1 MSSRAIEW
9 YDRHGSHLADSYESL
24 DFKTAHGWL
33 LDLLPERRGLILDV
47 GAGTGRDAAGLAA
60 AGYDVVAVEPSAS
73 MLREG
78 SSRHA
83 NARIRWLDDRL
94 PALDATHRTGLA
106 FDLILLSGVWQHV
119 APGDRPRAFRKLIRL
134 LSPGGVLAIT
144 LRIGAADPERAMH
157 EVSRAEVEALA
168 RGHGAFVERCVEAED
183 RLGRT
188 DVRWI
193 QLALRLPDDGTGA
206 LPLLRHVVLQDAKSS
221 TYKLALLRSVARI
234 ADGAAGLVREGEAA
248 RVSVPLGLVAL
259 YWIRLF
265 LPLLS
270 AGLPQSPTNR
280 ALGGLGFVN
289 NGFQRLLGC
298 APNDLRVGTRF
309 DTALGA
315 AVHEALVGASRTI
328 AVMPAHYMT
337 LPNGRPVMEAVTA
350 RAGRAPSSWVVDEAY
365 LRRFGEL
372 FVPAN
377 LWHALSRFD
386 AWIEPAIV
394 AEWVRLMHGYARR
407 QGRTLSEATISQAM
421 HWSAPERVVA
431 EARQRAFLVIESGQ
445 PLHCVWSG
453 TRLSKDRLDIDHC
466 FPWASWPCDDLW
478 NLLPSTRSLNQHEKR
493 DLLPSA
499 TLLDSARERIQEWW
513 RAGYAIGANSTIAD
527 RFFLEARSSLPLIN
541 ASDDLIAI
549 DDVFD
554 AVAFQRLR
562 LKENQQIPEWN
573 GRKTQSVLLAS

>member
-1 MSSRAIEW
+1 MSSRAIAW
-9 YDRHGSHLADSYESL
+9 YDRHASALAGSYESL
-24 DFKTAHGWL
+24 DFRATHGWL

-60 AGYDVVAVEPSAS
+60 LGHDVVAVEPSAS

-78 SSRHA
+78 TARHPD
-83 NARIRWLDDRL
+83 ARIQWLDDRL
-94 PALDATHRTGLA
+94 PALDATHRTDLT

-119 APGDRPRAFRKLIRL
+119 APGDRPRAFRKLVRL
-134 LSPGGVLAIT
+134 LNPGGVLAVT
-144 LRIGAADPERAMH
+144 LRMGAADPEREMFD
-157 EVSRAEVEALA
+157 VSRAEIEALA
-168 RGHGAFVERCVEAED
+168 RGHGAFIERCVEAED
-183 RLGRT
+183 RQGRA

-193 QLALRLPDDGTGA
+193 QLAIRLPDDGTGA

-234 ADGAAGLVREGEAA
+234 ADGAAGVVRECDAD

-270 AGLPQSPTNR
+270 ADLPQSPKNR
-280 ALGGLGFVN
+280 GHAGLGFVN
-289 NGFQRLLGC
+289 DGFHKLIGC
-298 APNDLRVGTRF
+298 APNDLRVGTRYGA
-309 DTALGA
+309 DLGA
-315 AVHEALVGASRTI
+315 AVHGALVSTSRTI
-328 AVMPAHYMT
+328 ALMPARYMT
-337 LPNGRPVMEAVTA
+337 LPNGRPVMEAVTG
-350 RAGRAPSSWVVDEAY
+350 RAGHPPTALVIDEAY

-372 FVPAN
+372 LVPVN
-377 LWHALSRFD
+377 LWRALSRFD

-394 AEWVRLMHGYARR
+394 AEWIRLMHGYAFR
-407 QGRTLSEATISQAM
+407 QGRKLNEGTIAQAM

-431 EARQRAFLVIESGQ
+431 EARQRAISVIESGQ

-478 NLLPSTRSLNQHEKR
+478 NLLPSTRSVNRHEKR
-493 DLLPSA
+493 DRLPSA
-499 TLLDSARERIQEWW
+499 TLLNSARARVQDWW
-513 RAGYAIGANSTIAD
+513 RAGYSLGANSLIAD
-527 RFFLEARSSLPLIN
+527 RFFLEARSSLPLIDVT
-541 ASDDLIAI
+541 ADYIAV

-562 LKENQQIPEWN
+562 LKENQQIPEWA
-573 GRKTQSVLLAS
+573 GRT